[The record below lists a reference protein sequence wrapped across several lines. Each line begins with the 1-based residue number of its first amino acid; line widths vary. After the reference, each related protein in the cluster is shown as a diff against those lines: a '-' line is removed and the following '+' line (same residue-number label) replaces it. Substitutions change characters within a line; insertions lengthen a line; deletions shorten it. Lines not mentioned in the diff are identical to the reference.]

1 MNTVF
6 NSPEELQEK
15 LGGGLRAMRLGKNF
29 TQTEL
34 AAKAGVAPRSI
45 TNLEN
50 GLGSSV
56 DTLIRVLKALDA
68 TDAIDRL
75 APQPTVSPM
84 AMLRTPTPP
93 RRARKP
99 RKPRPLP

>member
-1 MNTVF
+1 MSTAF
-6 NSPEELQEK
+6 GSLEELQQK
-15 LGGGLRAMRLGKNF
+15 LGNGLRAMRLGKNV
-29 TQTEL
+29 TQAEL
-34 AAKAGVAPRSI
+34 AAKAGVAPRSL

-56 DTLIRVLKALDA
+56 DTLVRVLKALDA
-68 TDAIDRL
+68 ADAIERL

-99 RKPRPLP
+99 RQPRPLP